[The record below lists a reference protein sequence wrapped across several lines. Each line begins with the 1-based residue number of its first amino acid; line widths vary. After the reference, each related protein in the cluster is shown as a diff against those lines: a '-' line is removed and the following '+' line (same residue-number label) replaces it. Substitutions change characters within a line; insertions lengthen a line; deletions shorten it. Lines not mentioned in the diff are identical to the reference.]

1 MSQGMTVDVKV
12 GQEIDI
18 DNGRVRIIVEQKD
31 GKRARLRV
39 IADKG
44 IIISRPLQKDCGAS
58 HIRTK

>member
-18 DNGRVRIIVEQKD
+18 DNRRVRIIVEQKD

-44 IIISRPLQKDCGAS
+44 IMISRPLQKIVAQA
-58 HIRTK
+58 T

>member
-44 IIISRPLQKDCGAS
+44 IMISRPLQKIVAQA
-58 HIRTK
+58 T

>member
-18 DNGRVRIIVEQKD
+18 DNGRVRIIIEQKD

-44 IIISRPLQKDCGAS
+44 IMISRPLQKIVAQA
-58 HIRTK
+58 T

>member
-18 DNGRVRIIVEQKD
+18 DHGRVRIIVEQKD

-44 IIISRPLQKDCGAS
+44 IIISRPLQKIVAQA
-58 HIRTK
+58 T